1 MKILLYC
8 RNSEANKRA
17 LEIALE
23 QAKAFRAS
31 VDLVSCFSEKDKI
44 PIEVYEKAEAKLQ
57 ECAEKAFIPASIPF
71 TTKILK
77 TAFTTGEELVKYAET
92 NGVDTIIMSIQ
103 KRSRLGKMFFGSN
116 TQFVLLEA
124 PCKVITTT

>member
-17 LEIALE
+17 VDIALE
-23 QAKAFRAS
+23 QARAFNGS
-31 VDLVSCFSEKDKI
+31 VDLVSCISEKDKI

-57 ECAEKAFIPASIPF
+57 ECADQVFVPASIPCI
-71 TTKILK
+71 TKILS
-77 TAFTTGEELVKYAET
+77 TPYTSGEELVKYAEA
-92 NGVDTIIMSIQ
+92 NAIDTIVMSIQ

>member
-23 QAKAFRAS
+23 QARAFGAS
-31 VDLVSCFSEKDKI
+31 VHLVSCISEKDKMPLEI
-44 PIEVYEKAEAKLQ
+44 LEQIETKLQ
-57 ECAEKAFIPASIPF
+57 GCVDQVFAPASIDC
-71 TTKILK
+71 TTEILVS
-77 TAFTTGEELVKYAET
+77 AFTAGEELVKYAET
-92 NGVDTIIMSIQ
+92 NGIDTIVMSIQ

>member
-23 QAKAFRAS
+23 QARAFGAS
-31 VDLVSCFSEKDKI
+31 VHLVSCISEKDKMPLEI
-44 PIEVYEKAEAKLQ
+44 LEQIETKLQ
-57 ECAEKAFIPASIPF
+57 GCVDQVFAPASIDC
-71 TTKILK
+71 TTKILVS
-77 TAFTTGEELVKYAET
+77 AFTAGEELVKYAET
-92 NGVDTIIMSIQ
+92 NGIDTIVMSIQ

>member
-1 MKILLYC
+1 LKILLYC

-23 QAKAFRAS
+23 QAKAFNAS
-31 VDLVSCFSEKDKI
+31 VDLVTCFSEQDKI
-44 PIEVYEKAEAKLQ
+44 PIEIYEKAEAKLQ
-57 ECAEKAFIPASIPF
+57 ECAEKAFVPASVPY

-77 TAFTTGEELVKYAET
+77 TAYTSGEELVKYAEA
-92 NGVDTIIMSIQ
+92 NDIDTIVMSIQ

>member
-1 MKILLYC
+1 LKILLYC

-23 QAKAFRAS
+23 QAKAFNAS
-31 VDLVSCFSEKDKI
+31 VDLVTCFSEQDKI
-44 PIEVYEKAEAKLQ
+44 PIEIYEKAEAKLQ
-57 ECAEKAFIPASIPF
+57 ECAQKAFVPASVPY

-77 TAFTTGEELVKYAET
+77 TAYTSGEELVKYAEA
-92 NGVDTIIMSIQ
+92 NDIDTIIMSIQ